1 MCVHE
6 PEPRLH
12 HSSDGGGGGG
22 GGGGN
27 NNSQASGSS
36 RPPARLLRRG
46 SLRRR
51 KESAALRGPGIG
63 RPAAR
68 APTTHRHRGKKKG
81 VPPTPRP
88 RPPAAPAPPA
98 TRRGETPSPRLPG
111 PKVRFIYL
119 FPVEDVGAGAAGWLE
134 GAFSVEADRGR
145 EGGSERASERA
156 RGAGHGSAEES
167 DAHGAAAQALFSGR
181 WLGLRWKLVSL

>member
-36 RPPARLLRRG
+36 RPPPPPRIPPPQKGVRSPWRPRAQPTRG
-46 SLRRR
+46 PRPHHSP
-51 KESAALRGPGIG
+51 ALRE
-63 RPAAR
+63 
-68 APTTHRHRGKKKG
+68 KKKECLR
-81 VPPTPRP
+81 PPAPG
-88 RPPAAPAPPA
+88 PPAAPAPPA
-98 TRRGETPSPRLPG
+98 ARRGETPSPRLPG

-134 GAFSVEADRGR
+134 GAFSVEADRGGR
-145 EGGSERASERA
+145 EGARERA

>member
-1 MCVHE
+1 MP
-6 PEPRLH
+6 PEPTAQTEGTALPRL
-12 HSSDGGGGGG
+12 
-22 GGGGN
+22 
-27 NNSQASGSS
+27 QRAAP
-36 RPPARLLRRG
+36 RPPPAR
-46 SLRRR
+46 
-51 KESAALRGPGIG
+51 GPGAP
-63 RPAAR
+63 RNPA
-68 APTTHRHRGKKKG
+68 
-81 VPPTPRP
+81 
-88 RPPAAPAPPA
+88 
-98 TRRGETPSPRLPG
+98 RRDPSPRLPG

-145 EGGSERASERA
+145 EGASERA

>member
-51 KESAALRGPGIG
+51 KESAALRGPGLG

-68 APTTHRHRGKKKG
+68 APTTPRHRAGKKG

-88 RPPAAPAPPA
+88 PPARGPGAPRNPA
-98 TRRGETPSPRLPG
+98 RRDPSPRLPG

-145 EGGSERASERA
+145 EGASERA

>member
-51 KESAALRGPGIG
+51 KESAALRGPGLG

-68 APTTHRHRGKKKG
+68 APTT
-81 VPPTPRP
+81 PRP
-88 RPPAAPAPPA
+88 RGGGKRSASDPPAPRLPAAPAPPA
-98 TRRGETPSPRLPG
+98 TRRGETPARGSRGRRCDL
-111 PKVRFIYL
+111 FIY
-119 FPVEDVGAGAAGWLE
+119 FQSKMSEPEPPVGWKALSLWRPIAG
-134 GAFSVEADRGR
+134 GR
-145 EGGSERASERA
+145 ERASEQGGPGTAPR
-156 RGAGHGSAEES
+156 RNLTHTEPQHRLYS
-167 DAHGAAAQALFSGR
+167 AAAG
-181 WLGLRWKLVSL
+181 WG